1 MVTAKA
7 EISLQNQLSDQP
19 ALDWL
24 RFALASI
31 VLVEHAGWGIPGP
44 IDGQLAVW
52 VFLALSGWLIG
63 GILLRTS
70 VQDLPRFYFNR
81 AIRIWIPYGCA
92 IVMLY
97 GVAAGKEGVDFNW
110 WKYLFYDVTF
120 THYNFTVFPQALDE
134 MPLDATGNNFWSLS
148 VEEQFY
154 LIAPLLLCFAGFL
167 PKIVALL
174 AFVLAVVF
182 AGEAFLPIAGGVAAA
197 VAQKNYGNLHLTVNG
212 RIVLITVTAAT
223 YVAMSWLDNVW
234 FRTAFSVALVLLLSM
249 HGRRNRVALFF
260 GAISFPLYLNGWIG
274 MFAAN
279 FVTKRVDGLEA
290 ISVPL
295 QYCLAVM
302 AASICWYLIDRPVRL
317 RREVWYT
324 PQRGRMAAILA
335 YCIVMIGLVGGFLL
349 KW

>member
-1 MVTAKA
+1 
-7 EISLQNQLSDQP
+7 LQTQLSDQP

-44 IDGQLAVW
+44 VDAQLAVW

-70 VQDLPRFYFNR
+70 PQELPRFYFNR

-92 IVMLY
+92 IIMLY
-97 GVAAGKEGVDFNW
+97 AVAAAREGIDFNW
-110 WKYLFYDVTF
+110 WKYLLYDVTF
-120 THYNFTVFPQALDE
+120 THYNFTVFPEALE
-134 MPLDATGNNFWSLS
+134 ELPLDATGNNFWSLS

-154 LIAPLLLCFAGFL
+154 LIAPLLLCFAGLL
-167 PKIVALL
+167 PRLIALL

-182 AGEAFLPIAGGVAAA
+182 AGVAFLPIAGGVLAA
-197 VAQKNYGNLHLTVNG
+197 VAQKQFGDFHLVMSG
-212 RIVLITVTAAT
+212 RIVFLAMTAAT
-223 YVAMSWLDNVW
+223 YTALYWFDDDWL
-234 FRTAFSVALVLLLSM
+234 RTIFSVALVLVLSV
-249 HGRRNRVALFF
+249 HGRRNRLALFF

-279 FVTKRVDGLEA
+279 FATRRVEDLEFLA
-290 ISVPL
+290 VPM
-295 QYCLAVM
+295 QYCFAVIV
-302 AASICWYLIDRPVRL
+302 ASLCWYFIDRPVRL
-317 RREVWYT
+317 RRELWYT

-335 YCIVMIGLVGGFLL
+335 YCIVMTGLVGGFLWNRL
-349 KW
+349 SA